1 MTTKT
6 TSGTA
11 TQKTKYEPIDWAKT
25 DDQTLIAAILD
36 RDNLVRS
43 DRAWHE
49 LFTRYDATIN
59 KRLRWTVG
67 NCARM
72 FRASDTFQDVKAE
85 FFAALVWKDSY
96 RLRAFDPQKG
106 SLAAWLS
113 KIAHQTALTYLTKLV
128 RDGVPDPVEA
138 IEADDCDAG
147 YGEEDHDFA
156 GDGQIGAHWVGVG
169 SHASPSHLFSA
180 IADAQLTI
188 VDEKRRV
195 VFAWFGSDH
204 VHVFDADGDEVHRF
218 KVRDTSDAG
227 IRAAVERVRYSGK
240 LDR

>member
-6 TSGTA
+6 TSTA
-11 TQKTKYEPIDWAKT
+11 ASKKTKYERIDWAKA
-25 DDQTLIAAILD
+25 DDQALIAAILD

-49 LFTRYDATIN
+49 LFARYDATIN

-72 FRASDTFQDVKAE
+72 FRASDTFQDCKAE
-85 FFAALVWKDSY
+85 FFAALLWRDGY
-96 RLRAFDPQKG
+96 RLRAFDPKKG
-106 SLAAWLS
+106 SLKAWLS

-128 RDGVPDPVEA
+128 RDGVPDPIEA

-147 YGEEDHDFA
+147 YGEEDRDV
-156 GDGQIGAHWVGVG
+156 GGNGQIGARWIGVG
-169 SHASPSHLFSA
+169 AHESPSLLLTA
-180 IADAQLTI
+180 IADAELTI
-188 VDEKRRV
+188 VDEKRRL
-195 VFAWFGSDH
+195 VFAWFGGEH
-204 VHVFDADGDEVHRF
+204 VHVFDADGDQVHRF
-218 KVRDTSDAG
+218 TVRDTSEAS
-227 IRAAVERVRYSGK
+227 IRAAVDRVRHSGR